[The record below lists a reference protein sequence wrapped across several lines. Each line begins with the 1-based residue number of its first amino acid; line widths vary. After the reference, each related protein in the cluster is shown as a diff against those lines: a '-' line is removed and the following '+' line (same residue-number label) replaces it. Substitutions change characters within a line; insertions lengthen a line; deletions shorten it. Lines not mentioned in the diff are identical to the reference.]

1 MRKTITSLAAT
12 FALLVAP
19 AAAIAAPE
27 DPPPPPTGLVPPDA
41 PTPGP
46 GVPGGTAQEGKV
58 LTADRGIWEGD
69 VTLTNDWRRCSASAC
84 ESTGRTGSTYVLGA
98 QDVGSRIKLRVRGER
113 GGLLLGGSRTAD
125 SPLTAVVAA
134 AAVAPAN
141 ASAPVITGAA
151 QEGQTLSA
159 SEGGWTGTSPITY
172 SYEWLRCTSTCTPT
186 GVAGPTYPL
195 GVADVGSQLTVVVT
209 AANEAGSATATATSP
224 AVAALPPAALPPAAS
239 PPAGS
244 PPAASPP
251 AASPDKPARRAV
263 RRLSPFPVVIIS
275 GRSAAGGAVITQL
288 AVRKAPR
295 GAVVTIR
302 CTGRDCPFGQARR
315 KFKRSSPMRVRRLE
329 RKLRAG
335 TVITVLI
342 RKGRLLGKYTRIRIR
357 RNAPPTRVDRC
368 LAPGSGRP
376 VSCSAPSAS

>member
-84 ESTGRTGSTYVLGA
+84 ESTGGTGSTYALSA

-113 GGLLLGGSRTAD
+113 SGLLGGSRAAD
-125 SPLTAVVAA
+125 SQLTAVVAA

-224 AVAALPPAALPPAAS
+224 AVAALPPAASPPAA
-239 PPAGS
+239 S

-295 GAVVTIR
+295 GAAVTIR

-342 RKGRLLGKYTRIRIR
+342 RKGLLLGKYTRIRIR

-368 LAPGSGRP
+368 LAPGSERP